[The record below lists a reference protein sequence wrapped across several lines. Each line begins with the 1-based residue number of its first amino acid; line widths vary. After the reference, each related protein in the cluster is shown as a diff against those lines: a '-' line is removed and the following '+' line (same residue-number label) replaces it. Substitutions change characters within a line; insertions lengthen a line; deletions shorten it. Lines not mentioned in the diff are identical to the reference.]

1 MRSAGTKEKRRKQSA
16 LVLLRQKRERERE
29 REREWKSCCEGEN
42 KEKGKTEKKQGASLN
57 SQRQSMI
64 RNLIRSKHD

>member
-16 LVLLRQKRERERE
+16 LVLLRQKRERE